1 MYQYKC
7 MNQIAKFGLDHF
19 TRDYAE
25 VEEIEEADALLVR
38 SAALHE

>member
-25 VEEIEEADALLVR
+25 VGCLRER
-38 SAALHE
+38 SAKRTAL